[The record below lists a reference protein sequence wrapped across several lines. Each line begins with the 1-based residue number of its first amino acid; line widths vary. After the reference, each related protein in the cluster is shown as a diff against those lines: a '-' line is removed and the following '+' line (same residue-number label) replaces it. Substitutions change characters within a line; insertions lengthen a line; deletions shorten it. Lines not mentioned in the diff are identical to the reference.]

1 MANDGVRV
9 GTYVVVGAYVAKVG
23 AGVGGMKTVGAK
35 VLGEGLGEGDL
46 LGERVGVEDPI
57 TVIWVCSTQTSNPR
71 SLKPQNGFRGFGF
84 RGLGV

>member
-46 LGERVGVEDPI
+46 LGERVGVEAEFVRVVGTREGGEDPPR
-57 TVIWVCSTQTSNPR
+57 TV
-71 SLKPQNGFRGFGF
+71 G
-84 RGLGV
+84 